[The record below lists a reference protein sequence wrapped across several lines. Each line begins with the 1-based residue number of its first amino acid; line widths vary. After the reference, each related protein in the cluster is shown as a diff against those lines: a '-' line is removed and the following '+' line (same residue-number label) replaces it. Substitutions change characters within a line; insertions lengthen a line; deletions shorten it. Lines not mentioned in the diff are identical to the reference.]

1 MLGSWPR
8 GPRALSA
15 ESQPVSRQAGWQAGW
30 QAQALPTRGLQGDR
44 MHIQVRGHPRVA
56 LRGTRG

>member
-15 ESQPVSRQAGWQAGW
+15 LSHSPFPGRRDGRPR
-30 QAQALPTRGLQGDR
+30 ALPTRGLQGDC
-44 MHIQVRGHPRVA
+44 MHVTVRGHLRMA
-56 LRGTRG
+56 LRGTRR